1 MMQSEEE
8 IAAREAEIIGAPI
21 RIAPLPDDEL
31 GPEVR
36 ELVRRIGSTLGL
48 EAPETL
54 TTYFAVLARHPDLF
68 RLQLETG
75 IFLFSGSTIPPRER
89 ELAVLRTAWLAG
101 APYEWG
107 QHVLIGRGLGLTGAD
122 TDRVRAGPEAE
133 GWSPHEAALLRAVDE
148 LIDRRMIS
156 DANWAA
162 LAQAW
167 NEAQLIEL
175 PCLVGQYL
183 GVAMLQNALRM
194 PLAREARGFAE
205 R

>member
-1 MMQSEEE
+1 MRSDEEV
-8 IAAREAEIIGAPI
+8 AAREAEIIGAPI
-21 RIAPLPDDEL
+21 RIPPLPDNEL
-31 GPEVR
+31 GSEVR
-36 ELVRRIGSTLGL
+36 ELVRRIGNTLGL

-75 IFLFSGSTIPPRER
+75 IFLFSGSAIPPRER

-107 QHVLIGRGLGLTGAD
+107 QHVLIGREMGFTEAD
-122 TDRVRAGPEAE
+122 TDRVRLGPEAE
-133 GWSPHEAALLRAVDE
+133 GWTLHEAAILRAVDE
-148 LIDRRMIS
+148 LFERQMIC
-156 DANWAA
+156 DATWAA
-162 LAQAW
+162 LAQTW

-183 GVAMLQNALRM
+183 GVAMLQNTLRM
-194 PLAREARGFAE
+194 PLARDARGFAE

>member
-1 MMQSEEE
+1 MKTP
-8 IAAREAEIIGAPI
+8 ADVVAREAEIIGAPI

-31 GPEVR
+31 GSEVR
-36 ELVRRIGSTLGL
+36 ELVRRIGNTLGL

-75 IFLFSGSTIPPRER
+75 IFLFSGSAIPPRER

-101 APYEWG
+101 APYEWC
-107 QHVLIGRGLGLTGAD
+107 QHVLIAREHGFTETD
-122 TDRVRAGPEAE
+122 TDRVRLGAEAE
-133 GWSPHEAALLRAVDE
+133 GWTSHEAAILRAVGE
-148 LIDRRMIS
+148 LFERQMIS

-162 LAQAW
+162 LAQTW

-194 PLAREARGFAE
+194 PLARDARGFAE

>member
-1 MMQSEEE
+1 MASEEE

-21 RIAPLPDDEL
+21 RIAPLPQEEL
-31 GPEVR
+31 GAEVR
-36 ELVRRIGSTLGL
+36 SLVRRIGETLGI
-48 EAPETL
+48 ESPETL

-107 QHVLIGRGLGLTGAD
+107 QHVLIGRELGISEED

-133 GWSPHEAALLRAVDE
+133 GWTGHEAALLHAVDE
-148 LIDRRMIS
+148 LIDRQMIS
-156 DANWAA
+156 DATWAA
-162 LAQAW
+162 LAATW

-175 PCLVGQYL
+175 PCLVGQYF
-183 GVAMLQNALRM
+183 GVAMLQNSLRM

>member
-1 MMQSEEE
+1 MKTPED

-21 RIAPLPDDEL
+21 RIPPLPDDEL
-31 GPEVR
+31 GSEVR
-36 ELVRRIGSTLGL
+36 ELVRRIGNTLGL

-75 IFLFSGSTIPPRER
+75 IFLFSGSAIPARER
-89 ELAVLRTAWLAG
+89 ELAVMRTAWLAG

-107 QHVLIGRGLGLTGAD
+107 QHVLIGREMGFTEAD
-122 TDRVRAGPEAE
+122 TDRVRTGPEAE
-133 GWSPHEAALLRAVDE
+133 GWTAHETAILRAVDE
-148 LIDRRMIS
+148 LFDRQMIS
-156 DANWAA
+156 DVTWAA
-162 LAQAW
+162 LAQTW

-183 GVAMLQNALRM
+183 GVAMLQNTLRM
-194 PLAREARGFAE
+194 PLARDARGFAE

>member
-1 MMQSEEE
+1 MMHSDEE

-21 RIAPLPDDEL
+21 RIPPLPDEEL
-31 GPEVR
+31 GAEVR

-75 IFLFSGSTIPPRER
+75 IFLFSGSAIPPRER
-89 ELAVLRTAWLAG
+89 ELAVLRTAWLSG

-107 QHVLIGRGLGLTGAD
+107 QHVLIGREMGFTEAD
-122 TDRVRAGPEAE
+122 TDRVRVGPEAE
-133 GWSPHEAALLRAVDE
+133 GWTVHETAILRAVDE
-148 LIDRRMIS
+148 LFARQMIS
-156 DANWAA
+156 DATWAS
-162 LAQAW
+162 LAQTW
-167 NEAQLIEL
+167 SEAQLIEL

-183 GVAMLQNALRM
+183 GVAMLQNSLRM
-194 PLAREARGFAE
+194 PLARDARGFAE

>member
-1 MMQSEEE
+1 MKTAED

-21 RIAPLPDDEL
+21 RIPPLPDDEL
-31 GPEVR
+31 GSEVR
-36 ELVRRIGSTLGL
+36 ELVRRIGNTLGL

-75 IFLFSGSTIPPRER
+75 IFLFSGSAIPPRER

-107 QHVLIGRGLGLTGAD
+107 QHVLIGREMGFTEAD

-133 GWSPHEAALLRAVDE
+133 GWSSHETAILRAVDE
-148 LIDRRMIS
+148 LFERQMIS
-156 DANWAA
+156 DATWAA
-162 LAQAW
+162 LAQTW

-183 GVAMLQNALRM
+183 GVAMLQNTLRM
-194 PLAREARGFAE
+194 PLARDARGFAE

>member
-1 MMQSEEE
+1 MKTVDD
-8 IAAREAEIIGAPI
+8 IAEREAEIIGAPI
-21 RIAPLPDDEL
+21 RIPPLPDDEL
-31 GPEVR
+31 NSEVR
-36 ELVRRIGSTLGL
+36 DLVQRIGNTLGL

-75 IFLFSGSTIPPRER
+75 IFLFSGSAIPPRER

-107 QHVLIGRGLGLTGAD
+107 QHVLIGREMGFTEAD

-133 GWSPHEAALLRAVDE
+133 GWTAHETAILRAVDE
-148 LIDRRMIS
+148 LFARQMIS
-156 DANWAA
+156 DATWAE
-162 LAQAW
+162 LAQTW

-183 GVAMLQNALRM
+183 GVAMLQNTLRM
-194 PLAREARGFAE
+194 PLARDARGFAE

>member
-1 MMQSEEE
+1 MKTPED

-21 RIAPLPDDEL
+21 RIPPLPDDEL
-31 GPEVR
+31 GSEVR
-36 ELVRRIGSTLGL
+36 ELVRRIGNTLGL

-75 IFLFSGSTIPPRER
+75 IFLFSGSAIPPRER

-107 QHVLIGRGLGLTGAD
+107 QHVLIGREMGFTEAD

-133 GWSPHEAALLRAVDE
+133 GWTAHETAILRAVDE
-148 LIDRRMIS
+148 LFERQMIS
-156 DANWAA
+156 DAAWAA
-162 LAQAW
+162 LAQTW

-183 GVAMLQNALRM
+183 GVAMLQNTLRM
-194 PLAREARGFAE
+194 PLARDARGFAE

>member
-1 MMQSEEE
+1 MIRSDAEL
-8 IAAREAEIIGAPI
+8 AAREAEIIGEPI
-21 RIAPLPDDEL
+21 RIAPLPQEEL
-31 GPEVR
+31 GTQVR
-36 ELVRRIGSTLGL
+36 SLVRRIGETLGL
-48 EAPETL
+48 ESPDTL
-54 TTYFAVLARHPDLF
+54 TTYFTVLARHPELF
-68 RLQLETG
+68 ELQLETG
-75 IFLFSGSTIPPRER
+75 IFLFSGSRIPPRER

-107 QHVLIGRGLGLTGAD
+107 QHVLIGRELGLTEED

-133 GWSPHEAALLRAVDE
+133 GWTPIEAALLRAVDE
-148 LIDRRMIS
+148 LFERQMIS

-162 LAQAW
+162 LAETW
-167 NEAQLIEL
+167 SEAQLIEL

-183 GVAMLQNALRM
+183 GVAMLQNALRI